1 MKDVTNRG
9 PARLG
14 NSGMPDQGF
23 YPGTHPLLKSGFGE
37 AKRTSGPK
45 RCFVLDPSHDA
56 DPAVRQHADK
66 LWRFVIEPAATS
78 AGYAVHRA
86 DRTCENGPT
95 DQPVIDALL
104 DDDLIIAVASFGN
117 PRVSYEAALAQAAAR
132 PLILMI
138 EDGQDLGFD
147 PRNAEIVPYR
157 LDGESLNGGA
167 NVARLQTVIH
177 EVEDRG
183 GPSCHGFRQG
193 AVALNAGGA
202 GGVPFERTAPSRE
215 RKLDMMRK
223 SKTRIDVMGVAN
235 LDLAMHPGAADVLR
249 SCAARGVEI
258 RILQC
263 APNNPGLMSLIG
275 GRQPEQF
282 GVVSARIAAAAQAWR
297 DIAEA
302 AGPSLS
308 LTIRR
313 TRMSLPMANML
324 ITDHAVMATPYLHS
338 RTPAASPTL
347 FATASDAYH
356 HAMEQEFAMVWAEAT
371 TLFRFEPHAERV
383 PEPRPE
389 RPAVNMRPPL
399 LKVRSGAGAGTMSA
413 KPARTKNAR
422 GFAIIRPVR

>member
-1 MKDVTNRG
+1 MEDVNVRG
-9 PARLG
+9 NARLG
-14 NSGMPDQGF
+14 NSGMPDQG
-23 YPGTHPLLKSGFGE
+23 YHPGAYSLLKSGLGGTNQTNLQ
-37 AKRTSGPK
+37 R
-45 RCFVLDPSHDA
+45 RCLVVDPSHDA
-56 DPAVRQHADK
+56 DAAVRQHADK
-66 LWRFVIEPAATS
+66 LWRYVIEPAATS
-78 AGYAVHRA
+78 VGFAVRRA
-86 DRTCENGPT
+86 DRTYENGPT

-138 EDGQDLGFD
+138 EEGQDLGFD

-157 LDGESLNGGA
+157 LDSESINSGA
-167 NVARLQTVIH
+167 NVARLQTVIR
-177 EVEDRG
+177 EIEDRG
-183 GPSCHGFRQG
+183 GPSCHGFRKG
-193 AVALNAGGA
+193 AVALNAGGT

-223 SKTRIDVMGVAN
+223 AKSRIDVMGVSN

-263 APNNPGLMSLIG
+263 APNNPGLMSLVG
-275 GRQPEQF
+275 GRQQEQF
-282 GVVSARIAAAAQAWR
+282 SAVSARIADAAQAWR
-297 DIAEA
+297 DMAET
-302 AGPSLS
+302 AGPGLS

-324 ITDHAVMATPYLHS
+324 ITDRAVIATPYLRS
-338 RTPAASPTL
+338 RSPAASPTL
-347 FATASDAYH
+347 FATASDSYH
-356 HAMEQEFAMVWAEAT
+356 HVMDQEFGMLWAEAT
-371 TLFRFEPHAERV
+371 TLFRFEPHVDRV

-389 RPAVNMRPPL
+389 RPAINMRPPL
-399 LKVRSGAGAGTMSA
+399 LKVRSASGAAAAPA
-413 KPARTKNAR
+413 KPARTKNER